1 MIVIKDER
9 QCEIKNKR
17 RLKRNRIL
25 KYNIRR
31 KSTKVTVTIILAAS
45 LLCSIRVYNSK
56 MAVAANSGVKAAG
69 AVKVSKQNKIVKT
82 INAVLDKD
90 GNRNYSFKYTAG
102 DFHITG
108 QKSVSYDTF
117 TIDGIDKK
125 DVNIEKNGNDY
136 VIKYKN
142 GSITIDNYYTNNK
155 IENIYFSS
163 DPRKQQSEVQ
173 QNLYK
178 YLSDKKNCEYL
189 YKNAVKLNGGET
201 SDTCVFF
208 VSEALR
214 KQKENIG
221 KSVCYTGRYK
231 GDIAHS
237 NSLIYNLLND
247 GWKIDYNAEDLM
259 PGDLCFSIDIL
270 GKDGGFPTHVYTF
283 MGWEKPNSTENAYIV
298 DNQANKYNGEFYHSR
313 NVTASKPRDK
323 FHFFMYK
330 PVQ

>member
-1 MIVIKDER
+1 MIDIKGSR
-9 QCEIKNKR
+9 QYAIKYNNI
-17 RLKRNRIL
+17 LKRN
-25 KYNIRR
+25 IRK
-31 KSTKVTVTIILAAS
+31 KSTKVIVTCIFTAS
-45 LLCSIRVYNSK
+45 LMGSIHVYNSK
-56 MAVAANSGVKAAG
+56 ISIAVNKEVVTASAVKANN
-69 AVKVSKQNKIVKT
+69 QNNIIKT
-82 INAVLDKD
+82 INAVVDKS
-90 GNRNYSFKYTAG
+90 GNRNYSFKYKAG
-102 DFHITG
+102 NFHITG
-108 QKSVSYDTF
+108 YKETSYDIL
-117 TIDGIDKK
+117 TISGIDKK
-125 DVNIEKNGNDY
+125 DTNSEKNGNDY
-136 VIKYKN
+136 VIKYKG

-163 DPRKQQSEVQ
+163 NSRKQQSEVQ

-178 YLSDKKNCEYL
+178 YLLSKKNCEYL

-221 KSVCYTGRYK
+221 KTVCYTGRYK
-231 GDIAHS
+231 GDIAHN

-247 GWKIDYNAEDLM
+247 GWKIDYNADNLM
-259 PGDLCFSIDIL
+259 PGDLCFSIDVL

-283 MGWEKPNSTENAYIV
+283 MGWEKPNSTENAYIT
-298 DNQANKYNGEFYHSR
+298 DNQAKKYNGEFHHLR
-313 NVTASKPRDK
+313 NVTASNPRDK